1 MAYVPGCRY
10 DLFLSY
16 ASENDRDAWVQ
27 QFEKALSQE
36 LGDLLGRQFDPKES
50 VFFDKRD
57 LEIAQSFP
65 NRLQVAARDSAI
77 LVPVLSPGYLTS
89 PWCNRERTEFFSK
102 LPQGASLEDCLA
114 PVAVRPI
121 DENAID
127 KVFRDA
133 QRLSFLGPDG
143 QTPMAVG
150 SPEWSSQV
158 KKLASQLKNAL
169 QALRRKCRP
178 VFLGK
183 ASDSERLQKLRE
195 WCGSEL
201 ERRYFRTVPESLPA
215 LDDADQ
221 VRVNLEDA
229 GLAIHFLGG
238 TDSAALDAIETS
250 VAVCSGPTILYQPFG
265 AELAAV
271 EQLWLGDFER
281 ELQAAP
287 GHYQRLTGK
296 NNQELVAV
304 IDEHI
309 PQIPR
314 DNSPDLPKLEL
325 ALVCEELD
333 LEGVHQFQQELGARR
348 PTAVAFPDFL
358 GGPSKSMERLRKWL
372 DYFSRT
378 DTQLF
383 YHGAA
388 ERGRLEL
395 LWQMAQQCRPD
406 VRRRWF
412 VAPPDLDDKRR
423 KHPEDLWTIDQ
434 VIQFVVEGVGRA
446 RG

>member
-16 ASENDRDAWVQ
+16 ASENNREAWVE

-36 LGDLLGRQFDPKES
+36 LGDLLGRQFDPKQS

-57 LEIAQSFP
+57 LEVAQSFP
-65 NRLQVAARDSAI
+65 DRLQSAARDSAL

-102 LPQGASLEDCLA
+102 LPHGAGLADCLA
-114 PVAVRPI
+114 PVVVRPI
-121 DENAID
+121 DEIPID
-127 KVFRDA
+127 KVYRDA

-143 QTPMAVG
+143 QTPLAVG
-150 SPEWSSQV
+150 SLEWSSQV
-158 KKLASQLKNAL
+158 RKLASQLKNAL

-183 ASDSERLQKLRE
+183 AADSERSQKLRE
-195 WCGSEL
+195 WCGAEL
-201 ERRYFRTVPESLPA
+201 ERRYFRTVPEALAP

-221 VRVNLEDA
+221 VRAHLQDA

-238 TDSAALDAIETS
+238 ADSAALDAIENS
-250 VAVCSGPTILYQPFG
+250 VAICSGPTILYQPFG
-265 AELAAV
+265 TEMAAI

-281 ELQAAP
+281 ELQAEP
-287 GHYQRLTGK
+287 GRYQRLTGK
-296 NNQELVAV
+296 NDQELVAV

-309 PQIPR
+309 AHVPS
-314 DNSPDLPKLEL
+314 DGAADLPKLEL

-333 LEGVHQFQQELGARR
+333 LEGLRQFQQELGVRR

-358 GGPSKSMERLRKWL
+358 AGRLKSMERLRKWL
-372 DYFSRT
+372 DYFSCSG
-378 DTQLF
+378 TQIF

-388 ERGRLEL
+388 ERERLEL
-395 LWQMAQQCRPD
+395 LWQTAQQRRPD
-406 VRRRWF
+406 VRRNWF

-423 KHPEDLWTIDQ
+423 KHPDALWTIDQ
-434 VIQFVVEGVGRA
+434 VIQFVEGVRRA
-446 RG
+446 PA